1 MAGLKFYKIKNL
13 AGALGNLKKNVGLV
27 FWLILIVVLVMEV
40 LTVKAAVS
48 LILQSNEEAVIPQTN
63 QGVRINFAQ
72 YGEVVKRIE
81 GARSFTPSGL
91 IQNNPFG
98 TK

>member
-1 MAGLKFYKIKNL
+1 MAELKFYKIKNL
-13 AGALGNLKKNVGLV
+13 AGALGNMKKNIALV
-27 FWLILIVVLVMEV
+27 FWLILLIVLITEV
-40 LTVKAAVS
+40 FTVKAAVG
-48 LILQSNEEAVIPQTN
+48 LILQSHEEVVILQTN
-63 QGVRINFAQ
+63 QGVRVNFAQ